1 MGMKTL
7 ADYVGRENAR
17 ILEGSGYRSRE
28 DLMNARAIDLILH
41 GSFPIFSLEMLIA
54 KLYKEEHPKRKMDF
68 DDLWEEPLKETKV
81 LGLTVYDDPTPKMK
95 RMTLREI
102 CEIPHL
108 DVEKIIVLLRILH
121 NGTISKKRL
130 DTYYEMLSK
139 IRTTFYD
146 AAFE

>member
-1 MGMKTL
+1 MGIKTL
-7 ADYVGRENAR
+7 SDYVGRENAR
-17 ILEGSGYRSRE
+17 ILEESGYRSRE

-68 DDLWEEPLKETKV
+68 DDLWEEPLEETKV

-95 RMTLREI
+95 RMTVRQI

-108 DVEKIIVLLRILH
+108 NVEKIIVLLRILH

-130 DTYYEMLSK
+130 DTYYEMLNENK
-139 IRTTFYD
+139 ATFYGVTW
-146 AAFE
+146 E